1 MARNDTGLIAIMTR
15 HQGFCMTTSGGHIVP
30 YYNNVF
36 HLLLNALILQIP
48 FSHLTKVEEFVV
60 LVESPGHVENVGM
73 KFALQK
79 GTHELARLLMKLVA
93 A

>member
-1 MARNDTGLIAIMTR
+1 
-15 HQGFCMTTSGGHIVP
+15 MTTSGGHIVP
-30 YYNNVF
+30 KTSFNIF